1 MNPVR
6 QWIRKF
12 PEAERRAIT
21 DALQSA
27 SLAKIRRASR
37 MFEEL
42 AHDEGGPSLNVEML
56 STYNLEPVSA
66 VMQFALNC
74 ILGQAH
80 LHLALLDAIGV
91 IVAAIEGPWLE
102 AEYPL
107 YPGTPWLRIC
117 TTVSAFTAWE
127 KDKW

>member
-12 PEAERRAIT
+12 PEADRRAIT
-21 DALQSA
+21 DALRSA

-42 AHDEGGPSLNVEML
+42 AHDEGGPSVNVELL

-74 ILGQAH
+74 IPGQAH
-80 LHLALLDAIGV
+80 LHLAPLDAIGA

-102 AEYPL
+102 AEYPPNAQER
-107 YPGTPWLRIC
+107 PG
-117 TTVSAFTAWE
+117 
-127 KDKW
+127 